1 MEDGNPGGAAL
12 MACALAGLTRKAGT
26 QASAPAAAAPDR
38 NARRDG
44 FGEGVI
50 GSPATLISGGDQP

>member
-1 MEDGNPGGAAL
+1 MEDGKPGGAAL
-12 MACALAGLTRKAGT
+12 VACALAGVTRKAGT

-44 FGEGVI
+44 FGRDGI
-50 GSPATLISGGDQP
+50 GSPRALISGGGQP

>member
-12 MACALAGLTRKAGT
+12 VACALAGLTRNAGI

-44 FGEGVI
+44 FGRGVI
-50 GSPATLISGGDQP
+50 GSPATLIPGGGQP